1 VNQLSLADKEAN
13 RRNPMGDH
21 IRGIDAVKSAALRA
35 VIGHHDAIAT
45 AQKRKLVQGLNQAL
59 LARSAASIF

>member
-1 VNQLSLADKEAN
+1 MNQLSLADKEAN
-13 RRNPMGDH
+13 RRTPMGD
-21 IRGIDAVKSAALRA
+21 IRGIDAVKTAALRA

-45 AQKRKLVQGLNQAL
+45 AQKRQLVQGLNQAL